1 MIVELEGH
9 GATPLRDRPLRIESF
24 ADAVLAAMDG
34 ANVGPADVFGYS
46 MGGYIALYLAATSP
60 DRVQRVATLAT
71 KLAWTPARIAVGDR
85 DATVTIDEC
94 VAAVRRIP
102 NGELEVLPRTPH
114 PFEKAPIERIAYS
127 LAEFFG
133 A

>member
-1 MIVELEGH
+1 
-9 GATPLRDRPLRIESF
+9 
-24 ADAVLAAMDG
+24 
-34 ANVGPADVFGYS
+34 

>member
-1 MIVELEGH
+1 MNQ
-9 GATPLRDRPLRIESF
+9 RDAKLRIPDVQSS
-24 ADAVLAAMDG
+24 ADTRRLAIER
-34 ANVGPADVFGYS
+34 VGIKS
-46 MGGYIALYLAATSP
+46 I
-60 DRVQRVATLAT
+60 RH
-71 KLAWTPARIAVGDR
+71 PARIAVGDR